1 MKEGEDGSKEHC
13 KLFRLIERIFT
24 IKNCSLVSSLY
35 ICGQVVLTCFAVHK
49 VLEKAVADKV
59 LMFCCAPDHG
69 KFKELDY
76 PSGPWQ
82 DNLFRIGAAHS
93 SGTVFEWTPSDI
105 TYLLPGVDVVQD
117 KINHIFPNST
127 SEKEI
132 TSLRDDM
139 TGSSVSAALGACL
152 AAMII
157 YCVKAGI
164 MAAKTAKQNEYIPD
178 DSAIQVAKPDAMK
191 KAFGRLGTVTDN
203 KFIQVWERL
212 DKATE
217 ILERWEKEK
226 ERPNPEA
233 LSSCIIDF
241 TRFAFKLAD

>member
-13 KLFRLIERIFT
+13 KFRLIERIFT

-59 LMFCCAPDHG
+59 LMFCCAPDHV

-93 SGTVFEWTPSDI
+93 SGTVFEWTPSDF

-117 KINHIFPNST
+117 KINHIFPNSS

-132 TSLRDDM
+132 TSLRDNM

-217 ILERWEKEK
+217 ILERWEKGE

-233 LSSCIIDF
+233 LSSCIRDF